1 MKKNIFNITGLIIT
15 VALMVCG
22 IVGIIASAEDN
33 TLKIEN
39 ANVAYN
45 DMMHL
50 TFTLTGTDALPD
62 GAVAGRASQA
72 VEYMAILPK
81 RGKKQALI
89 DGAARVGVLLQTA
102 RKQFA
107 DGKTHECLIFPTAYQ
122 QKFKQQ
128 IRDVVKARE
137 K

>member
-1 MKKNIFNITGLIIT
+1 MNKDDLENL
-15 VALMVCG
+15 V
-22 IVGIIASAEDN
+22 ED
-33 TLKIEN
+33 
-39 ANVAYN
+39 YGY
-45 DMMHL
+45 
-50 TFTLTGTDALPD
+50 FDAFPD
-62 GAVAGRASQA
+62 GAPAGRASQA
-72 VEYMAILPK
+72 VEYMAVLPK

-102 RKQFA
+102 RKRFP
-107 DGKTHECLIFPTAYQ
+107 DGKTHECLTFPTAYQ

>member
-1 MKKNIFNITGLIIT
+1 MNKNDLENL
-15 VALMVCG
+15 V
-22 IVGIIASAEDN
+22 ED
-33 TLKIEN
+33 
-39 ANVAYN
+39 YGY
-45 DMMHL
+45 
-50 TFTLTGTDALPD
+50 FDALPD

-81 RGKKQALI
+81 RGKKQELI

-102 RKQFA
+102 RKQFP